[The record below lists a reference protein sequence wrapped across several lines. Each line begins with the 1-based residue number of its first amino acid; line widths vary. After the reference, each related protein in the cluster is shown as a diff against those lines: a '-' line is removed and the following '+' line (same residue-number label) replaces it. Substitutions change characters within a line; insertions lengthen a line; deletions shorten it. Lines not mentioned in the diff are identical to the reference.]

1 MTSSEFHTL
10 LQRAVS
16 KDTAALEQ
24 IFELYAP
31 LFDRY
36 SRVDGHIDED
46 LRQHLLLH
54 IALHISDF
62 KIS

>member
-1 MTSSEFHTL
+1 MTPKDFHDL

-16 KDTAALEQ
+16 KDIDALEQ
-24 IFELYAP
+24 ILELYTP

-46 LRQHLLLH
+46 LRQHLLIH
-54 IALHISDF
+54 IAVHISDF
-62 KIS
+62 KIN